1 MQGLAVNIARD
12 HTFAIPLFASCNQI
26 KRRAHHCMLLMR
38 LSYLSV
44 SNNNSKT
51 NTTRKL
57 H

>member
-1 MQGLAVNIARD
+1 MQGLAVNLARG
-12 HTFAIPLFASCNQI
+12 HILAIPLFASCHQI
-26 KRRAHHCMLLMR
+26 KRPAHRCMLLMR

>member
-1 MQGLAVNIARD
+1 MQGLAVNLARD
-12 HTFAIPLFASCNQI
+12 HTFAIQLFASCNQI